1 MAASTISTIIPC
13 FNHGDVLGRAVGSVY
28 AQSGAFEADV
38 IVIDDGSTDATP
50 EVCRELVRR
59 FEGLRVL
66 RQPNGGLSNARNS
79 GLRLAVGD
87 YIHFLDADDHIRLS
101 AYSQLLAALER
112 RPEADV
118 AYCGHE
124 VVEPSGT
131 VRSTTIPGPVL
142 GDIRERLF
150 VGSIAPVHACL
161 VRRRAAEH
169 VGFFDENLT
178 SCEDWDYW
186 LRLALLGHVFVH
198 VPQTL
203 VTYELGTANMS
214 RNYLRMV
221 KNAEAMLRK
230 NALSFPDRH
239 VESFCR
245 RGLAHVRH
253 LMFGL
258 SYSQGMHALLENGR
272 FGSAARELWSLLR
285 RDPRSTWPAIHSLM
299 RHKRAIVRGMAA
311 LVWRRS
317 GT

>member
-1 MAASTISTIIPC
+1 MAAATITTIIPC
-13 FNHGDVLGRAVGSVY
+13 FNHGNVLGRAVASVY
-28 AQSGAFEADV
+28 AQAGAFNVDV

-50 EVCRELVRR
+50 GICGDLVRR
-59 FEGLRVL
+59 FPGLRIL
-66 RQPNGGLSNARNS
+66 RQPNGGLSNARNA
-79 GLRLAVGD
+79 GLRLALGD
-87 YIHFLDADDHIRLS
+87 YIHFLDADDHIRPS
-101 AYSQLLAALER
+101 AYSQLVAALER
-112 RPEADV
+112 QPDADI

-124 VVEPSGT
+124 VVHPSGA
-131 VRSTTIPGPVL
+131 VQSTTVPEAVQ

-150 VGSIAPVHACL
+150 LGSIAPVHACL
-161 VRRRAAEH
+161 VRRRAVEH
-169 VGFFDENLT
+169 VGSFDETLT

-186 LRLALLGHVFVH
+186 LRLALLGRVFVH

-203 VTYELGTANMS
+203 VTYQLGTASMS

-221 KNAEAMLRK
+221 ENAEAMLRK
-230 NALSFPDRH
+230 NASNFPDQR

-258 SYSQGMHALLENGR
+258 SYSQGMHAHLENGR

-299 RHKRAIVRGMAA
+299 RHKRAIVRGMATV
-311 LVWRRS
+311 LWRRS